1 MNQTEQEVFID
12 YEKVDEKTKAGMDR
26 LFKAPKKNFWLKK
39 RAFDLVVS
47 LLALLVL
54 SPFLF
59 IIYILIF
66 IDDPHGS
73 PIFRQKRVGRHGKLF
88 TMYKFRTMVCNA
100 EELKKQL
107 ETQNEMDGPVFKI
120 KNDPR
125 ITRMGHFLRTTSI
138 DEILQLVNVVK
149 GDMSLVG
156 PRPPLPDEVAKYDD
170 YQKLRLVVTPGLT
183 CIWQTASDRND
194 IPFDEWVEMDIDY
207 IEHRTMLMDLK
218 VLFKTA
224 LVVITR
230 EGR

>member
-47 LLALLVL
+47 LLALLIL
-54 SPFLF
+54 SPFLL

-120 KNDPR
+120 KDDPR
-125 ITRMGHFLRTTSI
+125 ITRMGRFLRTTSI

>member
-47 LLALLVL
+47 LLALLIL
-54 SPFLF
+54 SPFLL
-59 IIYILIF
+59 IIYIFIF

-125 ITRMGHFLRTTSI
+125 ITRMGHLLRTTSI